1 MGGATRTNTS
11 LAAALLL
18 AGAVADGTARAA
30 TLQPPT
36 PDPTAYR
43 KFVKEFRGVARR
55 NGIPDT
61 LYDRAF
67 RGLTP
72 DPEVIERNNRQPEF
86 VLPPSHYMALVV
98 TDTRI
103 REGRR
108 KLSEYA
114 ADLDGIERRYG
125 VDRHVLVA
133 VWGME
138 TLYGTLRGKRNVIRS
153 LSTLAYKGRRA
164 RFGRNQLL
172 AALKILKTG
181 DVTLDRMTG
190 SWAGAMGHTQFIPTS
205 YEAYAVDFT
214 GDGRRDIWETPQ
226 DALASTA
233 NYLRRNR
240 WLSGR
245 PWGHQVDLPE
255 GFDAGLAGSRHEREI
270 RQWERAGLRR
280 AGNGAF
286 PHSRDRAYLY
296 LPAGARGPAFL
307 LRQNFRSIMRYNPA
321 HKYAL
326 AVGHLA
332 DRLQGKETGL
342 TWPNGI
348 GPMAEPER
356 KEMQRL
362 LAARG
367 YDIGEVDG
375 IIGPR
380 TRAAIRDYQGKK
392 RLTVDGFPRLEILRL
407 LRSDASAGDPL
418 RRGKQTEN

>member
-1 MGGATRTNTS
+1 M

-18 AGAVADGTARAA
+18 AGGVAGPLPGAQALTSNQAA
-30 TLQPPT
+30 
-36 PDPTAYR
+36 YH
-43 KFVKEFRGVARR
+43 KFVKEFRTVARR
-55 NGIPDT
+55 NGIPGT

-72 DPEVIERNNRQPEF
+72 DPEVIQRNDRQPEF
-86 VLPPSHYMALVV
+86 VLPPSHYVALVV

-108 KLSEYA
+108 KLSEYR
-114 ADLDGIERRYG
+114 ADLDEIERRYG

-138 TLYGTLRGKRNVIRS
+138 TLYGALRGKRNVIRS

-164 RFGRNQLL
+164 RFGRKQLL
-172 AALKILKTG
+172 AAFKILKTG
-181 DVTLDRMTG
+181 DITLDRMTG

-214 GDGRRDIWETPQ
+214 GDGRRDIWDTPQ

-233 NYLRRNR
+233 NYLRRNG

-245 PWGHQVDLPE
+245 PWGHQVVLPE
-255 GFDAGLAGSRHEREI
+255 GFDAGLAGSKNETELRH
-270 RQWERAGLRR
+270 WARAGLRR
-280 AGNGAF
+280 ADNRVF
-286 PHSRDRAYLY
+286 SHSRDLAYLY

-332 DRLQGKETGL
+332 DRLQGKATGL
-342 TWPNGI
+342 TWPDGI

-356 KEMQRL
+356 KELQRL

-367 YDIGEVDG
+367 YDIGEIDG
-375 IIGPR
+375 IIGAK
-380 TRAAIRDYQGKK
+380 TRAAIRDYQRKT
-392 RLTVDGFPRLEILRL
+392 RLSVDGFPRREILRL
-407 LRSDASAGDPL
+407 LRSDASAAVPL
-418 RRGKQTEN
+418 RE

>member
-1 MGGATRTNTS
+1 MGSRTRTGTV

-18 AGAVADGTARAA
+18 AGGVAGPPPATQALTSDQAA
-30 TLQPPT
+30 
-36 PDPTAYR
+36 YHR
-43 KFVKEFRGVARR
+43 FVKDFRTVARR
-55 NGIPDT
+55 NGIPGT

-72 DPEVIERNNRQPEF
+72 DPEVIERNDRQPEF
-86 VLPPSHYMALVV
+86 VLPPSHYMALAV

-108 KLSEYA
+108 KLSEYR
-114 ADLDGIERRYG
+114 ADLGEIERRYG

-138 TLYGTLRGKRNVIRS
+138 TLYGTLPGKRNVIRS
-153 LSTLAYKGRRA
+153 LSTLAYKGRRS
-164 RFGRNQLL
+164 RFGRKQLL

-181 DVTLDRMTG
+181 DITLDRMTG

-205 YEAYAVDFT
+205 YQAYAVDFT
-214 GDGRRDIWETPQ
+214 GDGRRDIWDTPQ

-245 PWGHQVDLPE
+245 PWGHQVVLPK
-255 GFDAGLAGSRHEREI
+255 GFNAGLAGSKNETEV

-280 AGNGAF
+280 ADNRAF

-332 DRLQGKETGL
+332 DRLQGRETVL
-342 TWPNGI
+342 SWPDGVSSI
-348 GPMAEPER
+348 TEPER
-356 KEMQRL
+356 KELQRL

-375 IIGPR
+375 IIGPK
-380 TRAAIRDYQGKK
+380 TRAAIRDYQKKK
-392 RLTVDGFPRLEILRL
+392 RRPVDGFPRLEILRL
-407 LRSDASAGDPL
+407 LRSDASAGVP
-418 RRGKQTEN
+418 RRE